1 MTKSVDNL
9 KPSNSDNKQKIL
21 LDKDVAAMT
30 SNSEITFGKILSY
43 TVICGSRRL
52 NKNINRFL
60 MYLASSVKRLSKSP

>member
-30 SNSEITFGKILSY
+30 SNSEITFWEDTLIYSDLWES
-43 TVICGSRRL
+43 TTQ
-52 NKNINRFL
+52 
-60 MYLASSVKRLSKSP
+60 